1 MDPTRDES
9 LIFEF
14 LEFKHDV
21 GDDGSAVWFLQDLA
35 NEQEAE
41 GDVVNLILTFIS
53 LFWFFWIFSHIQKRA
68 RACLNFHC

>member
-1 MDPTRDES
+1 VLCDGLKEAYVDPTRDES

-53 LFWFFWIFSHIQKRA
+53 LFWFY
-68 RACLNFHC
+68 LGTDL